1 MNDKEP
7 SERIWKLMDDIGV
20 CMVVTHSGEGDA
32 VRARPMA
39 ARVEDELNAIY
50 FLTDSGAP
58 KDQEIKHNSNVC
70 LAFSDVKSN
79 RYVSVTGSAEVFA
92 DAGLAEQVWSAAD
105 KAFWKDASDPKIRV
119 IRVTPDQGEYWEGA
133 GMIASVVKMIA
144 ASAGGG
150 RPDLGENKKVAM

>member
-1 MNDKEP
+1 MTDKEP
-7 SERIWKLMDDIGV
+7 SERIWKLMEDIGV

-39 ARVEDELNAIY
+39 ARPEIEHNAVY

-70 LAFSDVKSN
+70 LAFSDVKGN
-79 RYVSVTGSAEVFA
+79 RYVSVTGTAEVFA
-92 DAGLAEQVWSAAD
+92 DADLAERVWSAPD
-105 KAFWKDASDPKIRV
+105 KAFWKDARDPNIRV
-119 IRVTPDQGEYWEGA
+119 IRVTPDQGEFWEGP
-133 GMIASVVKMIA
+133 GMITNMIKMIA
-144 ASAGGG
+144 ASASSG